1 MNNGVICGLHF
12 ATGEAV
18 EIRWANGL
26 IQSVTAAKP
35 DPASDVWIAPALVD
49 LQINGYGGVDFQQD
63 TLSAAELLTAVHHL
77 NIAGCTRFLL
87 TLITDD
93 WTRLISRLRH
103 LRQLRDATPALR
115 HAIAGWHVEGPFLS
129 AEPGFCGAHDPA
141 LMMDPT
147 PAHLRELRDATG
159 NDPLLLTLAPER
171 RNALDAIEHAVGL
184 GIKVS
189 LGHTN
194 ASAAILAEAVRR
206 GATAFT
212 HLGNAIPRDLDRHD
226 NILWRVFETPGLVAS
241 LIPDT
246 THVSPALF
254 RLVHRVLESDSI
266 YYTTDAMSAAGME
279 PGRYPLGKLN
289 LEIGPDQ
296 IVRHPGK
303 PNFAGSAL
311 RPIEGV
317 FRAAKM
323 LSCSWQK
330 VWPRLSET
338 PAKLMGLPAGLRV
351 GAPADLCLMQMAD
364 GNELK
369 KLRVIAQGTEARGE
383 RAMTSDL

>member
-1 MNNGVICGLHF
+1 MNSGVICGRHF
-12 ATGEAV
+12 ATGEPV
-18 EIRWANGL
+18 EIRWEHGL
-26 IQSVTAAKP
+26 IHSVTSKKP
-35 DPASDVWIAPALVD
+35 DAAPDVWIAPALVD
-49 LQINGYGGVDFQQD
+49 LQINGYGGIDFQQD
-63 TLSAAELLTAVHHL
+63 NLSADELLTAARHL
-77 NIAGCTRFLL
+77 NAAGCTRFLL

-93 WTRLISRLRH
+93 WTRLISRLQH

-141 LMMDPT
+141 LMVDPT

-159 NDPLLLTLAPER
+159 NDPLLITLAPER
-171 RNALDAIEHAVGL
+171 TNALGAIEQAASL
-184 GIKVS
+184 GMKVS

-194 ASAAILAEAVRR
+194 ASAEILAEAVRR

-246 THVSPALF
+246 IHVSPALF

-279 PGRYPLGKLN
+279 PGRYPLGRLN
-289 LEIGPDQ
+289 LEVGPDQ
-296 IVRHPGK
+296 IVRQPGK

-323 LSCSWQK
+323 LGCSWQK

-338 PAKLMGLPAGLRV
+338 PAKLMELPSGLCV
-351 GAPADLCLMQMAD
+351 GAPADLCIMQMAD
-364 GNELK
+364 ANEMK
-369 KLRVIAQGTEARGE
+369 KLRVIASGEE
-383 RAMTSDL
+383 RA

>member
-35 DPASDVWIAPALVD
+35 DPEADVWIAPALVD

-103 LRQLRDATPALR
+103 LRQ
-115 HAIAGWHVEGPFLS
+115 
-129 AEPGFCGAHDPA
+129 
-141 LMMDPT
+141 
-147 PAHLRELRDATG
+147 LRDATG

-279 PGRYPLGKLN
+279 PGRYPLGQLN
-289 LEIGPDQ
+289 LEVGPDQ
-296 IVRHPGK
+296 IVRHPGR

-323 LSCSWQK
+323 LDRSWQK
-330 VWPRLSET
+330 VWPRLSEI

-351 GAPADLCLMQMAD
+351 GAPADLCLLQLAE

-369 KLRVIAQGTEARGE
+369 KLRVITQGTEARGQ
-383 RAMTSDL
+383 

>member
-1 MNNGVICGLHF
+1 M
-12 ATGEAV
+12 
-18 EIRWANGL
+18 
-26 IQSVTAAKP
+26 
-35 DPASDVWIAPALVD
+35 
-49 LQINGYGGVDFQQD
+49 
-63 TLSAAELLTAVHHL
+63 
-77 NIAGCTRFLL
+77 
-87 TLITDD
+87 
-93 WTRLISRLRH
+93 
-103 LRQLRDATPALR
+103 
-115 HAIAGWHVEGPFLS
+115 
-129 AEPGFCGAHDPA
+129 
-141 LMMDPT
+141 
-147 PAHLRELRDATG
+147 
-159 NDPLLLTLAPER
+159 
-171 RNALDAIEHAVGL
+171 GL

-254 RLVHRVLESDSI
+254 RLVHRVLENDSI

-279 PGRYPLGKLN
+279 PGRYPLGQLN
-289 LEIGPDQ
+289 LEVGPDQ
-296 IVRHPGK
+296 IVRHPGR

-323 LSCSWQK
+323 LDRSWQK
-330 VWPRLSET
+330 VWPRLSEI

-351 GAPADLCLMQMAD
+351 GAPADLCLLQLAE

-369 KLRVIAQGTEARGE
+369 KLRVITQGTEARGQ
-383 RAMTSDL
+383 

>member
-1 MNNGVICGLHF
+1 MNSGVICGLHF

-18 EIRWANGL
+18 EIRWEHGL
-26 IQSVTAAKP
+26 IQSVTSAKP
-35 DPASDVWIAPALVD
+35 SNTTDVWIAPALVD
-49 LQINGYGGVDFQQD
+49 LQINGYGGIDFQQD
-63 TLSAAELLTAVHHL
+63 NLSADELLTAVHHL
-77 NIAGCTRFLL
+77 NAAGCTRFLL

-93 WTRLISRLRH
+93 WARLISRLRH
-103 LRQLRDATPALR
+103 LRQLRDTTPALR

-159 NDPLLLTLAPER
+159 SDPLLITLAPER
-171 RNALDAIEHAVGL
+171 RNALDAIEQAVGL
-184 GIKVS
+184 GITVS

-194 ASAAILAEAVRR
+194 ASAEILAEAVRR

-254 RLVHRVLESDSI
+254 RLVHRALEGDSI

-279 PGRYPLGKLN
+279 PGRYQLGRLN
-289 LEIGPDQ
+289 LEVGPDQ
-296 IVRHPGK
+296 IVRYPGR

-323 LSCSWQK
+323 LGCSWQK
-330 VWPRLSET
+330 VWPRLSEIPT
-338 PAKLMGLPAGLRV
+338 KLMGLPTGLHV
-351 GAPADLCLMQMAD
+351 GAPADLCLLQITEE
-364 GNELK
+364 NELK
-369 KLRVIAQGTEARGE
+369 KLRVIANGE
-383 RAMTSDL
+383 ERT

>member
-1 MNNGVICGLHF
+1 MNSGVICGRHF
-12 ATGEAV
+12 ATGEPV
-18 EIRWANGL
+18 EIRWEHGL
-26 IQSVTAAKP
+26 IQSVTFTKPTVAA
-35 DPASDVWIAPALVD
+35 DVWIAPALVD
-49 LQINGYGGVDFQQD
+49 LQINGYGGIDFQQD
-63 TLSAAELLTAVHHL
+63 NLSADKLLTAVHHL
-77 NIAGCTRFLL
+77 NAAGCTRFLL

-93 WTRLISRLRH
+93 WTHLISRLRH

-115 HAIAGWHVEGPFLS
+115 HAITGWHVEGPFLS

-159 NDPLLLTLAPER
+159 NDPLLITLAPER
-171 RNALDAIEHAVGL
+171 RNALDAIEQAVKL

-194 ASAAILAEAVRR
+194 ASTEILAEAVRR

-226 NILWRVFETPGLVAS
+226 NILWRVFEAPGLVAS

-246 THVSPALF
+246 IHVSPALF
-254 RLVHRVLESDSI
+254 RLVHRVLENDSI

-279 PGRYPLGKLN
+279 PGRYPLGKLT
-289 LEIGPDQ
+289 LEVGPDQ
-296 IVRHPGK
+296 IVRQPGR

-323 LSCSWQK
+323 LGCSWQK
-330 VWPRLSET
+330 VWPRLSEI
-338 PAKLMGLPAGLRV
+338 PAKLMELPAGLRV
-351 GAPADLCLMQMAD
+351 GAPADLCLMQIAE
-364 GNELK
+364 GNEQK
-369 KLRVIAQGTEARGE
+369 KLRVIVNGE
-383 RAMTSDL
+383 ERK

>member
-1 MNNGVICGLHF
+1 MNSGVICGRHF
-12 ATGEAV
+12 ATGEPV
-18 EIRWANGL
+18 EIRWEHGL
-26 IQSVTAAKP
+26 IQSVTSTKT
-35 DPASDVWIAPALVD
+35 STTTDVWIAPALVD

-63 TLSAAELLTAVHHL
+63 NLSADELLTAVRHL
-77 NIAGCTRFLL
+77 TAAGCTRFLL

-93 WTRLISRLRH
+93 WTRLIARLRH

-115 HAIAGWHVEGPFLS
+115 HAIVGWHVEGPFLS

-141 LMMDPT
+141 LMMDPA

-159 NDPLLLTLAPER
+159 NDPLLITLAPER
-171 RNALDAIEHAVGL
+171 RNALDAIEQAVSL
-184 GIKVS
+184 GMKVS

-194 ASAAILAEAVRR
+194 ASAEILAEAVRR

-246 THVSPALF
+246 NHVSPSLF

-279 PGRYPLGKLN
+279 PGRYPLGRLN
-289 LEIGPDQ
+289 LEVGLDQ
-296 IVRHPGK
+296 IVRQPGR

-323 LSCSWQK
+323 LGCSWQK

-338 PAKLMGLPAGLRV
+338 PAKLMGLPSGLRV
-351 GAPADLCLMQMAD
+351 GAPADLCLMQMAE
-364 GNELK
+364 GNEMK
-369 KLRVIAQGTEARGE
+369 KLRVIASGE
-383 RAMTSDL
+383 ERS

>member
-1 MNNGVICGLHF
+1 MNSGVICGRHF
-12 ATGEAV
+12 ATGEPV
-18 EIRWANGL
+18 EIRWEHGL
-26 IQSVTAAKP
+26 IQSVTSAKP
-35 DPASDVWIAPALVD
+35 SVAADVWIAPALVD
-49 LQINGYGGVDFQQD
+49 LQINGYGGIDFQQD
-63 TLSAAELLTAVHHL
+63 NLFADELLTAVHHL
-77 NIAGCTRFLL
+77 NAAGCTRFLL

-93 WTRLISRLRH
+93 WIRLISRLRH

-115 HAIAGWHVEGPFLS
+115 HAITGWHVEGPFLS

-159 NDPLLLTLAPER
+159 NDPLLITLAPER
-171 RNALDAIEHAVGL
+171 RNALDAIEQAVGL

-194 ASAAILAEAVRR
+194 ASTEILAEAVRR

-226 NILWRVFETPGLVAS
+226 NILWRVFEAPGLVAS

-246 THVSPALF
+246 IHVSPALF
-254 RLVHRVLESDSI
+254 RLVHRVLENDSI

-279 PGRYPLGKLN
+279 PGRYPLGKLT
-289 LEIGPDQ
+289 LEVGPDQ
-296 IVRHPGK
+296 IVRQPDR

-317 FRAAKM
+317 FRAAAM
-323 LSCSWQK
+323 LDCSWQK
-330 VWPRLSET
+330 VWPRLSEI
-338 PAKLMGLPAGLRV
+338 PAKLMELPAGLRV
-351 GAPADLCLMQMAD
+351 GAPADLCLMQIAE

-369 KLRVIAQGTEARGE
+369 KLRVIANGE
-383 RAMTSDL
+383 ERK